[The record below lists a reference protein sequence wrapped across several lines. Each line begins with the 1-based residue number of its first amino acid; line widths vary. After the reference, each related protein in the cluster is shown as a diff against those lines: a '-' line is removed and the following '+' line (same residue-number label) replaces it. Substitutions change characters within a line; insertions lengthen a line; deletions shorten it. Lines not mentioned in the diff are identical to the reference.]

1 MNKSLLYKITLFV
14 GGILIF
20 AAGML
25 FVLFADLKLQVRS
38 SWLFLAILFSIGSAV
53 AMLLADKLEDKKA
66 WLIAVKGIAVF
77 LVICFIVLLPVF
89 MNAAL
94 TSTVKANSDE
104 FNKNLFAL
112 ASIFKDEVKQQVK
125 VYTII
130 PLVIA
135 VLALIAQGFNLV
147 LSILDKND

>member
-1 MNKSLLYKITLFV
+1 
-14 GGILIF
+14 
-20 AAGML
+20 
-25 FVLFADLKLQVRS
+25 
-38 SWLFLAILFSIGSAV
+38 
-53 AMLLADKLEDKKA
+53 
-66 WLIAVKGIAVF
+66 
-77 LVICFIVLLPVF
+77 

-135 VLALIAQGFNLV
+135 VFALIAQGFNLV